1 MMNPAMRRER
11 GRPRRSKNPE
21 KLKVVAL
28 GGGTGL
34 PVVLTGLKRDLG
46 GKVESLTAIVTV
58 ADEGGSSGR
67 LREEFHMLPPGDIRN
82 CLVALAQVEPLMGQ
96 LFQYRF
102 GGDGTLAGHSFGNLF
117 LTALTHVTGDFLS
130 AIRVSSKVLAVQG
143 TILPSTLENVRLGAE
158 LADGSVV
165 MGEGKIGAAGKAIR
179 RVFLEPKECRP
190 LPEVLEAI
198 DQAHLVVLAP
208 GSLYTSLL
216 PNLLVP
222 GVADALRSSPAL
234 KVLVANLMTEPG
246 ETDRFTLSDHV
257 AAIVEHAGS
266 GVVERLLIN
275 QRPVSAR
282 ALKRYAAAGAH
293 PVTQDLDRVSQW
305 GVSVHEADLVG
316 ASEMVRHH
324 PQKLGRALLGFVSDE
339 KQQ

>member
-1 MMNPAMRRER
+1 MSRNEQVKSPHGLRVA
-11 GRPRRSKNPE
+11 
-21 KLKVVAL
+21 AL
-28 GGGTGL
+28 GGGNGL

-46 GKVESLTAIVTV
+46 GRVESLTAVVTV

-67 LREEFHMLPPGDIRN
+67 LREEFQVPPPGDIRN
-82 CLVALAQVEPLMGQ
+82 CLVAMAEVEPLMGQ
-96 LFQYRF
+96 LFQHRF

-130 AIRVSSKVLAVQG
+130 AIRVSSKVLAVRG
-143 TILPSTLENVRLGAE
+143 TILPSTLEDIRLGAE

-165 MGEGKIGAAGKAIR
+165 MGEAKIGAAGKAIR

-190 LPEVLEAI
+190 LPDVLEAI
-198 DQAHLVVLAP
+198 DRAHLVVLAP

-246 ETDRFTLSDHV
+246 ETDGFKLSDHV
-257 AAIVEHAGS
+257 AAVVEHAGT
-266 GVVERLLIN
+266 GVVDALLIN

-293 PVTQDLDRVSQW
+293 PVVQDLDRVGQW

-316 ASEMVRHH
+316 ATEKVRHH
-324 PQKLGRALLGFVSDE
+324 SQKLGRALLGLMSDKE
-339 KQQ
+339 QL

>member
-1 MMNPAMRRER
+1 MMAPAMGREMS
-11 GRPRRSKNPE
+11 RRSDS
-21 KLKVVAL
+21 LSRLRVVAL

-34 PVVLTGLKRDLG
+34 PVVLTGLKRDLR
-46 GKVESLTAIVTV
+46 GKVESLTAVVTV

-67 LREEFHMLPPGDIRN
+67 LREEFHVLPPGDIRN
-82 CLVALAQVEPLMGQ
+82 CLVALAEVEPLMGQ

-102 GGDGTLAGHSFGNLF
+102 GGDGTLAGHNFGNLF

-158 LADGSVV
+158 LVDGSMV
-165 MGEGKIGAAGKAIR
+165 MGEGNIGSARKAIR
-179 RVFLEPKECRP
+179 KVFLEPKECRP
-190 LPEVLEAI
+190 LPDVLEAI
-198 DQAHLVVLAP
+198 DRAHLVVLAP

-246 ETDRFTLSDHV
+246 ETDGFTLSDHV
-257 AAIVEHAGS
+257 AAIVEHAGT
-266 GVVERLLIN
+266 GMVDTLLVN
-275 QRPVSAR
+275 HRPVSAR

-293 PVTQDLDRVSQW
+293 PVVQDFDRVGQW
-305 GVSVHEADLVG
+305 GVSVQEADLVG
-316 ASEMVRHH
+316 ASEKVRHH
-324 PQKLGRALLGFVSDE
+324 PQKLGRALLGLVSDE
-339 KQQ
+339 KRQ

>member
-1 MMNPAMRRER
+1 MKPAMRRESR
-11 GRPRRSKNPE
+11 ARQAKNPNG
-21 KLKVVAL
+21 LRVVAL

-34 PVVLTGLKRDLG
+34 PIVLTGLKRDLG
-46 GKVESLTAIVTV
+46 GRVESLTAVVTV

-67 LREEFHMLPPGDIRN
+67 LREEFHVLPPGDIRN
-82 CLVALAQVEPLMGQ
+82 CLVAMAEVEPLMGQ
-96 LFQYRF
+96 LFQHRF

-130 AIRVSSKVLAVQG
+130 AIRVSSKVLAVRG
-143 TILPSTLENVRLGAE
+143 TILPSTLENIRLGAE

-165 MGEGKIGAAGKAIR
+165 IGEGQIGSAGKTIR
-179 RVFLEPKECRP
+179 RVFLEPGQCRP
-190 LPEVLEAI
+190 LPDVLEAI
-198 DQAHLVVLAP
+198 DRAHLVVLAP

-216 PNLLVP
+216 PNLVVP

-246 ETDRFTLSDHV
+246 ETDGFTLSDHV
-257 AAIVEHAGS
+257 AAVVEHAGT
-266 GVVERLLIN
+266 GLLDALLIN

-293 PVTQDLDRVSQW
+293 PVVQDLDRVSQW

-316 ASEMVRHH
+316 ATEKVRHH
-324 PQKLGRALLGFVSDE
+324 PQKLGRALLGLMSDK
-339 KQQ
+339 KQP